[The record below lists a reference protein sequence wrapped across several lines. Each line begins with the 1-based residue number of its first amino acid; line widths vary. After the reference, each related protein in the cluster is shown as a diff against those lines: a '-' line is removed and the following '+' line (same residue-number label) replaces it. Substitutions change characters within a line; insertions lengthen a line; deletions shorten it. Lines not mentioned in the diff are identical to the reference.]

1 LHARQSA
8 LQVKEIGCGMRLRQ
22 GCLPFMTCRD
32 MSTLRISDPILR
44 LAGGALLMLS
54 QCATAATIA
63 ITVASHADKL
73 EIEANAL
80 LNADATTAWRVLT
93 DYERYVDF
101 IPGLESSH
109 VVARNGKTVT
119 VEQSGEVVLWR
130 AHIPVDVTFEI
141 TETAP
146 TRLDSRVTA
155 GDLRALNSR
164 YVLTSVGNAVRLEYT
179 AKFDAGLAPFGSIER
194 LAVKQNIGQSFEALA
209 VEIERRGT
217 ANRSQSGVALS
228 WGGST
233 FTRVSAASPASRA
246 MMSSV

>member
-1 LHARQSA
+1 
-8 LQVKEIGCGMRLRQ
+8 
-22 GCLPFMTCRD
+22 

-109 VVARNGKTVT
+109 A
-119 VEQSGEVVLWR
+119 
-130 AHIPVDVTFEI
+130 
-141 TETAP
+141 
-146 TRLDSRVTA
+146 
-155 GDLRALNSR
+155 
-164 YVLTSVGNAVRLEYT
+164 
-179 AKFDAGLAPFGSIER
+179 
-194 LAVKQNIGQSFEALA
+194 
-209 VEIERRGT
+209 
-217 ANRSQSGVALS
+217 
-228 WGGST
+228 
-233 FTRVSAASPASRA
+233 
-246 MMSSV
+246 